1 MKKII
6 VHPGEINSLKVF
18 QKNKSV
24 IATHSDSKKV
34 FIWDMDVQKSVKEK
48 MKMPANVP
56 DLILEGHED
65 VADYALGWSSEAP
78 ILASGGKDK
87 QILIWNLDKF
97 L

>member
-1 MKKII
+1 
-6 VHPGEINSLKVF
+6 
-18 QKNKSV
+18 
-24 IATHSDSKKV
+24 
-34 FIWDMDVQKSVKEK
+34 
-48 MKMPANVP
+48 MPANVP

-97 L
+97 LQNKLLNDNQKHK